1 MLVMQF
7 WGKLNNS
14 FYKFQLKAYTEVK
27 KNWHSIR
34 ELNVK
39 LLKKKTNSGK
49 HMFGDSA
56 DADSTDV
63 AKL

>member
-1 MLVMQF
+1 MSWDTLHNIITVTPRGQTGMLLMQLCE
-7 WGKLNNS
+7 KLNNS

-39 LLKKKTNSGK
+39 L
-49 HMFGDSA
+49 
-56 DADSTDV
+56 
-63 AKL
+63 